1 MKNKAQKLKEL
12 FMEQYMFYKEWKI
25 GYVQMKNW
33 LKDQPDY
40 WAWAILILKKEL
52 EQLSLGDKNK

>member
-1 MKNKAQKLKEL
+1 MENRVLKLKEL
-12 FMEQYMFYKEWKI
+12 FTEQYRLYKEWKI

-33 LKDQPDY
+33 LKEQPDY

-52 EQLSLGDKNK
+52 EQLSLSDKNK